1 MSFSGK
7 ANPLPILAGF
17 LTFQISGWF
26 LGERMFES
34 RNSEAMLFTFLFGGV
49 ALLGWLLYTQ
59 DSYSSN
65 TSYVGRVVWITYVAL
80 GVFFGLL
87 IRLKS

>member
-26 LGERMFES
+26 LGERMCES

-49 ALLGWLLYTQ
+49 ALLGWLLYKAGF
-59 DSYSSN
+59 
-65 TSYVGRVVWITYVAL
+65 V
-80 GVFFGLL
+80 
-87 IRLKS
+87 